1 MPKQTAVGGR
11 HQSFMANELLILMFA
26 FNKHFPNRHTHTH
39 AHIYTHTGKAGQ
51 HAARFKLSRNEKKTR
66 ENRCEYSF
74 LIDLWHVD
82 FAFILIETI
91 RDMT

>member
-26 FNKHFPNRHTHTH
+26 FNKHFPNRHTHTRTF
-39 AHIYTHTGKAGQ
+39 IHTGKPGK

-66 ENRCEYSF
+66 ENRCEYSL
-74 LIDLWHVD
+74 LIDLRHVD